1 VTYDYVGGFTRDWLS
16 AGVID
21 KAWYLAV
28 FVACAV
34 AVVRG
39 LRVGRHVFRPRTRRR
54 PLSELIGDSSLGPD
68 EIASLGLAG
77 AVVSSGDHA
86 TLQTPELTPGAQ
98 RRLDAAQA
106 RFTYRWQLAEARVA
120 ATRGL
125 LGAALLITVLGSAG
139 SVPALVD
146 QEFGHGGYVWS
157 TVMVVSRMGLRLS
170 IMLSQCLVICVVW
183 STLDVALRRRRA
195 AWQYSVSTL
204 RNGAGAAI

>member
-1 VTYDYVGGFTRDWLS
+1 MTYDYVGGFTRDWLA

-34 AVVRG
+34 AVVRAI
-39 LRVGRHVFRPRTRRR
+39 RVGRRVFRPRARRR
-54 PLSELIGDSSLGPD
+54 PLSELIGDTGLTPD

-77 AVVSSGDHA
+77 AVVPSGHHD
-86 TLQTPELTPGAQ
+86 TLQAPELAPDAQ
-98 RRLDAAQA
+98 RRLDAVHA

-125 LGAALLITVLGSAG
+125 LGAALLITVLGSVG
-139 SVPALVD
+139 SVSALVG

-157 TVMVVSRMGLRLS
+157 TVTVVSRMGVRLS

-183 STLDVALRRRRA
+183 STLDTVLRRRRA
-195 AWQYSVSTL
+195 AWQYAVSTV
-204 RNGAGAAI
+204 RNRADAVI